1 MAKSTFKLSDINNLD
16 PNNTGAWPKEAKI
29 GACVIAVLLIL
40 FLGWYLSI
48 SDKQTALERQQAEEL
63 KLRGEFEELA
73 GKAANLEPLKQQL
86 TQMELMLKQ
95 MLRQLPSKTQMPD
108 LIVDISQTAKATG
121 INTELFQPLEET
133 SKDFYAEQ
141 PITLRM
147 NGTYHQFGTFVSGVA
162 SLPRV
167 VIMTF
172 HDISLAPREAKDGET
187 PLPPG
192 TLGLQG
198 TIKTYRYLDDEEMAK
213 NAAAENATPQG
224 GKP

>member
-48 SDKQTALERQQAEEL
+48 SDKQTALEGQQAEEL
-63 KLRGEFEELA
+63 KLRGDFEKLA

-108 LIVDISQTAKATG
+108 LIVDA
-121 INTELFQPLEET
+121 
-133 SKDFYAEQ
+133 
-141 PITLRM
+141 R
-147 NGTYHQFGTFVSGVA
+147 
-162 SLPRV
+162 
-167 VIMTF
+167 
-172 HDISLAPREAKDGET
+172 
-187 PLPPG
+187 
-192 TLGLQG
+192 
-198 TIKTYRYLDDEEMAK
+198 
-213 NAAAENATPQG
+213 
-224 GKP
+224 